1 MVLNAIRP
9 LKVFKPVKKGNP
21 VQAPQPNRIQSKTEL
36 IQYAIE
42 NEKILD
48 IMYDG
53 GSIPDIKRPIRPKRV
68 FMYSPKKE
76 ILEAI
81 CLIDGKVK
89 YFSLDKVKLLLN
101 DSDKTI

>member
-1 MVLNAIRP
+1 MMEV
-9 LKVFKPVKKGNP
+9 VS
-21 VQAPQPNRIQSKTEL
+21 Q
-36 IQYAIE
+36 
-42 NEKILD
+42 
-48 IMYDG
+48 
-53 GSIPDIKRPIRPKRV
+53 RPIRPKRV

-81 CLIDGKVK
+81 CLIDDKVK

>member
-68 FMYSPKKE
+68 FMTSYTPKKE

-81 CLIDGKVK
+81 CLIDDKVK
-89 YFSLDKVKLLLN
+89 NFTLDKVKV
-101 DSDKTI
+101 IA

>member
-48 IMYDG
+48 IIYGD
-53 GSIPDIKRPIRPKRV
+53 GSIPDIKRPIRPLKI
-68 FMYSPKKE
+68 FKTAYSKKE
-76 ILEAI
+76 ILQAT
-81 CLIDGKVK
+81 CLIDDNIKN
-89 YFSLDKVKLLLN
+89 FTLDKV
-101 DSDKTI
+101 TVITFIEE